1 MISRIHVIWSY
12 RILLGRDPENEDAI
26 IDKINRL
33 KNIEMLR
40 EEILMCSEFS
50 SKECQAVRNTISV
63 NDEYLK
69 WACNIILENQTG
81 KIFKID
87 TTNLDILVKTLLQQR
102 RIERQEQSPFNF
114 KSSDKILLLGNCQ
127 TDLLARLLSHMS
139 NCYVENIREDVL
151 SDHNNHKAILQKVK
165 SANVVITQ
173 SLSDYRFGDLQ
184 TKYLKKFIKKLIIIP
199 SIYFSG
205 LHPDLVYVG
214 KMGNRYQSP
223 IGDYHSAI
231 GIAAFLEK
239 VPPDQA
245 IQLYRDL
252 ELFQSAGFHA
262 EWQNSLN
269 ELKSRELLCDIS
281 ISDYIENN
289 IINKTLFYSSNHP
302 AIELVVLLARRILM
316 HLGFNIGW
324 NSFWRDEM
332 QLNVIY
338 PIWNPI
344 CEYHKLTYRS
354 PEIFF
359 LPGGRELGLADYI
372 GKAFKQYDQDLPID
386 AGLNPKVL
394 ELRGIIADRT
404 LY

>member
-1 MISRIHVIWSY
+1 MISRNHVIWSY
-12 RILLGRDPENEDAI
+12 RILLGRDPENEDVI

-40 EEILMCSEFS
+40 EEILMSSEFS
-50 SKECQAVRNTISV
+50 SKECQKVRKSISV

-69 WACNIILENQTG
+69 WAYNIILENQTCV
-81 KIFKID
+81 IEA
-87 TTNLDILVKTLLQQR
+87 TNLDILVKKLLQKW
-102 RIERQEQSPFNF
+102 RIERQEQSSFNF

-139 NCYVENIREDVL
+139 NCYVENIREDML
-151 SDHNNHKAILQKVK
+151 SDHKNHKTILQKVK

-173 SLSDYRFGDLQ
+173 SLSDSCFGDLQ
-184 TKYLKKFIKKLIIIP
+184 TKYLKKVIKNFIIIP
-199 SIYFSG
+199 NIYFSG
-205 LHPDLVYVG
+205 LHPDLIYVG

-239 VPPDQA
+239 VPPDKT

-269 ELKSRELLCDIS
+269 ELKGRELFCDIS
-281 ISDYIENN
+281 ISDCIEDN
-289 IINKTLFYSSNHP
+289 IINKILFYSSNHP
-302 AIELVVLLARRILM
+302 VIELLVLLARRILM
-316 HLGFNIGW
+316 HLGFSIGW
-324 NSFWRDEM
+324 NLFWRDEM

-344 CEYHKLTYRS
+344 CEYQKLTYRS

-359 LPGGRELGLADYI
+359 LPEGRELSLADYI
-372 GKAFKQYDQDLPID
+372 GKAFRQYDQDLPKD
-386 AGLNPKVL
+386 VGLNPKVL
-394 ELRGIIADRT
+394 KLRGIIADRK